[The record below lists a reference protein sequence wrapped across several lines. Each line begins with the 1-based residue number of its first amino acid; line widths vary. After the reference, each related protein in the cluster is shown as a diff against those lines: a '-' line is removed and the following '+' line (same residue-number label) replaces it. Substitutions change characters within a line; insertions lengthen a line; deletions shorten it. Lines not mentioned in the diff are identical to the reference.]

1 MLRRHTIR
9 FVLAA
14 ALALTLSACGQDQ
27 ISTDEEAP
35 AAEEQPSPG
44 ATVDPNAQ
52 FCAEVG
58 RRVSVEDCEDL
69 TRLADEAARGTAAF
83 NAPNPMRR
91 GDVHTLQLAISTE
104 PPAPPAPADVVEGS
118 PPDDERSEAAREI
131 EDADWAAVQEQG
143 TSEAYG
149 GYLAEYPAGEHAAE
163 ARAELRR
170 RNAAPPPPPAA
181 TPEDVVDPLQGET
194 ETFTPL
200 VGRFMRAELT
210 GNGFEI
216 TPVTEA
222 SQEVLPDSV
231 TTWTWRVEAREGGQR
246 ALTLRTVVEGCTADG
261 QCYPLRS
268 TSQNYDVTVQVGP
281 IGQVQDFLMAAPTW
295 LRLLAG
301 VLTALAVLV
310 GAWFGLRNAFRRGA
324 AG

>member
-1 MLRRHTIR
+1 MLRRRHTIHYV
-9 FVLAA
+9 FA
-14 ALALTLSACGQDQ
+14 ALALTLAACGQV
-27 ISTDEEAP
+27 TETAVEEAP
-35 AAEEQPSPG
+35 AATEEEQPS
-44 ATVDPNAQ
+44 ADPNAE

-69 TRLADEAARGTAAF
+69 SRLADEAARGTAAF
-83 NAPNPMRR
+83 NAPNPMQR
-91 GDVHTLQLAISTE
+91 GDVHTLQLAIST
-104 PPAPPAPADVVEGS
+104 
-118 PPDDERSEAAREI
+118 
-131 EDADWAAVQEQG
+131 Q
-143 TSEAYG
+143 
-149 GYLAEYPAGEHAAE
+149 
-163 ARAELRR
+163 
-170 RNAAPPPPPAA
+170 PPPPPVVEASAPPEPADQVASREVEVVPSTGQQSRANAGQDSGQVCRTTTGEDGAQRTFCRQVDGSYAPAA
-181 TPEDVVDPLQGET
+181 PEDVVDPLQGET

-200 VGRFMRAELT
+200 VGRFMRAELS

-216 TPVTEA
+216 TPLSEA

-231 TTWTWRVEAREGGQR
+231 TTWSWRVEAREGGQR
-246 ALTLRTVVEGCTADG
+246 ALTLRTVVEGCTGDG

-310 GAWFGLRNAFRRGA
+310 GAWFGLRNAFKRGA